1 MQHSQLFDEMLFTF
15 IRCTEGHKRFLE
27 YTRGHRLPTNT
38 SKQIFRSGLLSGLSY
53 LDSPIWIL
61 SYLVMPTVHV
71 PVHVERFGGIS
82 RHRIEY
88 GSQPLRDVL
97 REAAGVLELLE

>member
-38 SKQIFRSGLLSGLSY
+38 SKHIFRSGLLSGSLFLNESQIRI
-53 LDSPIWIL
+53 SIL
-61 SYLVMPTVHV
+61 SV
-71 PVHVERFGGIS
+71 PEI
-82 RHRIEY
+82 
-88 GSQPLRDVL
+88 
-97 REAAGVLELLE
+97 